1 MSYTYIQVKSSGAF
15 EYEGGEMMF
24 YVKWSADPEEK
35 LVDIDVYADSTM
47 RDPVTGYLFDDVYQK
62 LVDLAWD
69 EYSGGLV

>member
-1 MSYTYIQVKSSGAF
+1 
-15 EYEGGEMMF
+15 MMF